1 MSRTPHFFLEKYNH
15 EEGEWQS
22 LILYKRDSSGEMIE
36 TDFFPYNAF
45 HDLFNLLEDSDSEL
59 RGIRVIKDIYE
70 LGQQALNEISEWQ
83 EDRID
88 YLSLFDNNPNPVK
101 TVDPPLLRVITYAD
115 LLIYSL
121 QKAETFDPN
130 PVDFLIKRIEAI
142 LSVYDPWRWWEDER
156 SDIRIAYWID

>member
-36 TDFFPYNAF
+36 TDFFPYNTSR
-45 HDLFNLLEDSDSEL
+45 DLFNLLEDSDSEL
-59 RGIRVIKDIYE
+59 RGIRVLKDIYE

-88 YLSLFDNNPNPVK
+88 YLSLFDNNPSPVK
-101 TVDPPLLRVITYAD
+101 TVDPPLVRVITYAD

-121 QKAETFDPN
+121 QKTETFDSN
-130 PVDFLIKRIEAI
+130 PVDFLIKRIETM
-142 LSVYDPWRWWEDER
+142 LSVNDPWRWWEDER